1 MKYSFKLANKIR
13 TKLLL
18 FTDKEIRTQAN
29 NILPLNKEKDNHHPL
44 WEIKTQEE
52 SFSNIQKDDVSNFNK
67 TPYLYSS
74 PKLLLNAYHIFQNQL
89 KPNIS
94 SRFHSPNKIIK
105 NSRNNDIF
113 ISNNKKY
120 IYQSY
125 KNKCSELLLTKV
137 VNRKRKSKEYLKIL
151 CSNLINKS
159 KLNKYYLSNLNV
171 PKQPIIYE
179 KSPKLKSSNKNIE
192 KRKTVKH
199 QHNKV
204 NSFKIMLFACDY

>member
-1 MKYSFKLANKIR
+1 MEYSFKLANKIR

-29 NILPLNKEKDNHHPL
+29 SILSLNKVMDNYPV

-52 SFSNIQKDDVSNFNK
+52 SFSNTQKDDVSHFNK

-74 PKLLLNAYHIFQNQL
+74 PKILLNVYHIFQNQL

-94 SRFHSPNKIIK
+94 SRFHSPNKIIE
-105 NSRNNDIF
+105 NSKINDIF
-113 ISNNKKY
+113 SKNKKN

-125 KNKCSELLLTKV
+125 KNQCSEILFSNV
-137 VNRKRKSKEYLKIL
+137 VNKKRKPKEYLKIL
-151 CSNLINKS
+151 CSSLINKS

-171 PKQPIIYE
+171 PKKPIIYE
-179 KSPKLKSSNKNIE
+179 KSPKLKPSNKNIE
-192 KRKTVKH
+192 KRKTIQH